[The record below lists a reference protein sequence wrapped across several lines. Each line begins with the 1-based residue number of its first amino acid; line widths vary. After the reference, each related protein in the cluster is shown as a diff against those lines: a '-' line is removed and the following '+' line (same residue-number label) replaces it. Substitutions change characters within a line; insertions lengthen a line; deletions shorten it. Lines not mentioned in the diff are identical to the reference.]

1 LLFYTIK
8 EVATEN
14 KVPENQAAQKFF
26 EDIEKNYD
34 NRLRY
39 DSTLKRKSEIENS
52 NRELNTTRSELSLN
66 KEVAQVVTGLLAT
79 GFSDQQTLDF
89 ASFLQSVHANCD
101 VNSLKS
107 DMEKYGNLKQAF
119 EALDQIL
126 RNLESQTSLQK

>member
-34 NRLRY
+34 NKLRY

-66 KEVAQVVTGLLAT
+66 KEVAQAVV
-79 GFSDQQTLDF
+79 
-89 ASFLQSVHANCD
+89 C
-101 VNSLKS
+101 
-107 DMEKYGNLKQAF
+107 
-119 EALDQIL
+119 
-126 RNLESQTSLQK
+126 